1 MSCTLG
7 VDEKHINPIL
17 LDGYITMLS
26 CTMQKTT
33 VSET

>member
-17 LDGYITMLS
+17 LDGYFTMQ
-26 CTMQKTT
+26 TMQKTT